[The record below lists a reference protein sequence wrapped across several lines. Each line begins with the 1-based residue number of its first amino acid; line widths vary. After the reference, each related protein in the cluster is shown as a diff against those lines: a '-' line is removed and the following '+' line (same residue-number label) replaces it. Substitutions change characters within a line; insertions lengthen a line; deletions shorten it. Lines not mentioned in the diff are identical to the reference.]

1 MSRRS
6 SRRRPVRALGRLF
19 VLLVTAWLA
28 CLAAILVWSRRSS
41 TESADA
47 IIVMGAAQYGGRP
60 SPVLEARL
68 DHAIALWKAK
78 RAPLVIF
85 TGGLRTGDV
94 VSEAAAGRR
103 FAMRRGVSARAILL
117 EGSGHTSLASM
128 HGAAVLL
135 KQHRDSITSAPVY
148 AAKDRAVKDR
158 AVKDRAAKDRAAKDR
173 AALDTA
179 LSDSTDAVPVV
190 RPRVLLVSDPFHM
203 LRLDLL
209 ARMHGLTPLPSPT
222 QTSPIS
228 AKPSVAWEYML
239 RESIALPADVLLLL
253 WLHVRGHSTDAV
265 AQG

>member
-6 SRRRPVRALGRLF
+6 PRRRRPVRVLGRLL
-19 VLLVTAWLA
+19 VLLLTTWLA
-28 CLAAILVWSRRSS
+28 GLAAILIWSRRSS
-41 TESADA
+41 LESADA
-47 IIVMGAAQYGGRP
+47 IIVMGAAQYAGRP
-60 SPVLEARL
+60 SPVLQARL

-85 TGGLRTGDV
+85 TGGLRTGDM

-103 FAMRRGVSARAILL
+103 FAMRDGVPARAILQ

-128 HGAAVLL
+128 HGATVLL
-135 KQHRDSITSAPVY
+135 RQHRDSVNVLARTSAKPRRKPP
-148 AAKDRAVKDR
+148 ADSRTVKTTESP
-158 AVKDRAAKDRAAKDR
+158 
-173 AALDTA
+173 TA
-179 LSDSTDAVPVV
+179 DVNDAPTDA

-209 ARMHGLTPLPSPT
+209 ARMHGMIPLPSPT

-228 AKPSVAWEYML
+228 ANPSVAWEYIL

-253 WLHVRGHSTDAV
+253 WLHLRGHSTDAV